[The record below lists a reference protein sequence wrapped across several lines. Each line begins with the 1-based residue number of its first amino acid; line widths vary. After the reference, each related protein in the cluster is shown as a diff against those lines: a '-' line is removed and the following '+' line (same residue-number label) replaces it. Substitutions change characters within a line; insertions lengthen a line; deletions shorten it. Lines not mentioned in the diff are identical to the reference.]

1 MPINQQGSKSILRFG
16 QILYLLLVALS
27 FYLLLQSR
35 TGEARTIWEALHPA
49 FIPTLFVA
57 TSLLFAILLASEN
70 VAHGLLCIILHSVLV
85 HSLFSIIFPAGDL
98 SGQQMALGRSRLVFD
113 NAVVHGLIPRTVD
126 TVQSQLYSWFSGLN
140 FQAALS
146 VVFARMF
153 SIDLLYVHLFLV
165 PVLWGTFTPIAL
177 YLVTC
182 ALTKKVKAAMFS
194 GFLFSAFPYATY
206 FGAISVPN
214 SVGFISF
221 FCSFYFAV
229 RSLDVKG
236 FRNTFLMLAFS
247 FISLLSHSLTGV
259 MSLSIVLLAS
269 AVRLYKRENIRSPI
283 TARISLS
290 FSFLFSVSV
299 LPLSLIYL
307 RYLRSITNTSFTLDK
322 LNELPLEKIVGLIL
336 IGELSSGFDLA
347 TIILVLTGPVLAFL
361 CMLYLLFS
369 KRGNDYRYTTSFFF
383 LAFLI
388 LLIDYRVLKLFMEGV
403 PFNEERLW
411 VFRDFLAAPFA
422 ALSIYGVVSSLK
434 TLIKKTLPQGASF
447 VSFRTLSRIGVLRVL
462 CLLAVVNVAVP
473 VIAGG
478 WAAVSLNAAYP
489 RIAPLQTTWY
499 ELEAATYIER
509 NTEGRYVVICDV
521 WGIYAG
527 EAIVGVN
534 NPRAYYFTEF
544 NRTGNDLFVSMK
556 NEPSSHWLLQAMDLT
571 DTTVAYFIISRP
583 RLGAEEFSAVVS
595 KAMQNGLQ
603 VFGPPEGFGNGELYV
618 FAHEKT

>member
-1 MPINQQGSKSILRFG
+1 
-16 QILYLLLVALS
+16 
-27 FYLLLQSR
+27 
-35 TGEARTIWEALHPA
+35 
-49 FIPTLFVA
+49 
-57 TSLLFAILLASEN
+57 
-70 VAHGLLCIILHSVLV
+70 
-85 HSLFSIIFPAGDL
+85 
-98 SGQQMALGRSRLVFD
+98 
-113 NAVVHGLIPRTVD
+113 
-126 TVQSQLYSWFSGLN
+126 
-140 FQAALS
+140 
-146 VVFARMF
+146 
-153 SIDLLYVHLFLV
+153 
-165 PVLWGTFTPIAL
+165 
-177 YLVTC
+177 
-182 ALTKKVKAAMFS
+182 
-194 GFLFSAFPYATY
+194 
-206 FGAISVPN
+206 
-214 SVGFISF
+214 
-221 FCSFYFAV
+221 
-229 RSLDVKG
+229 
-236 FRNTFLMLAFS
+236 
-247 FISLLSHSLTGV
+247 